1 MASEDL
7 SAAAWLAC
15 GAEAYLKRRF
25 TEAAEHFEKAAATDP
40 ESAQAHLA
48 LGAARLTLYRRR
60 PSPVS
65 TYLFATRDFS
75 ERELAVHQENEKA
88 ILDEQNATN
97 WRFAENSLKRA
108 NQLEP
113 ENSLIV
119 EYLCALYF
127 YWKDP
132 LDKDDRVNEA
142 KQWLERLLELEPQHK
157 YANFQCGLVLMAKA
171 RKLLPNY
178 GRFPPGPELDLP
190 SDRMKARPLLEEANQ
205 HLERALA
212 LHGEQTAASFLLD
225 DVTSMQAYIED
236 PDLAARDLRHK
247 LGESFN
253 RHVQGKKTDT
263 QAADSATITFS
274 LSPDALAE
282 DRKRPFPPNPWR
294 IPVT

>member
-7 SAAAWLAC
+7 SAEAWLAR
-15 GAEAYLKRRF
+15 GAEAYLKQRF

-40 ESAQAHLA
+40 RSAQAHLA
-48 LGAARLTLYRRR
+48 LGAARLTLYQRR

-65 TYLFATRDFS
+65 TYLFATPDFS

-88 ILDEQNATN
+88 ILTEQNSTN
-97 WRFAENSLKRA
+97 WPLAEKSLKRA

-132 LDKDDRVNEA
+132 LDKDDRANEA
-142 KQWLERLLELEPQHK
+142 KQWLERLLELEPEHK
-157 YANFQCGLVLMAKA
+157 YADFQCGLVLMSKA

-178 GRFPPGPELDLP
+178 GRFPQGPDPDLP
-190 SDRMKARPLLEEANQ
+190 SDAMQARPFLEEAKQ

-212 LHGEQTAASFLLD
+212 LHGQQTAASFLLD
-225 DVTSMQAYIED
+225 EVVSMQAYIED
-236 PDLAARDLRHK
+236 PDQAARDLRHR
-247 LGESFN
+247 LEESFN
-253 RHVQGKKTDT
+253 KHLQDRETET

-274 LSPDALAE
+274 LSPEALAE